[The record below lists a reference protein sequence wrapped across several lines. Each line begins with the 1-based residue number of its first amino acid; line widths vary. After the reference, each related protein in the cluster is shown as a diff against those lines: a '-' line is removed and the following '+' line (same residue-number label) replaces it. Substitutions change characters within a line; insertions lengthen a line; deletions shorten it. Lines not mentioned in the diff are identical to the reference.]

1 MKYEPFLNRPM
12 MKTTIQRQRILL
24 VEGYRNNDGEGR
36 MRMNNRSEIDAVDND
51 DVDDSVEESDFV
63 EARYEDGL

>member
-24 VEGYRNNDGEGR
+24 VEGYRSNDGEGR